1 MSGVKLEKVR
11 KAFAQNEVIK
21 DVDLE
26 IAPGEFVVLVGPSGC
41 GKSTLLN
48 LIAGLET
55 LSGGTIRIGD
65 RVVNDVPPKDR
76 DIAMVF
82 QSYALYPTK
91 SVHGNITFGMETRH
105 VKRAEQEQAVS
116 EVSQLLHIDQLLDR
130 KPGQLSGGQRQRV
143 AMGRALVRKPEV
155 FLFDEPLSNLDAKL
169 RIEMRTEIKKLHQR
183 LGKTTIY
190 VTHDQVE
197 AMTLAS
203 RIAVMDNGR
212 IRQFG
217 PPSEIYED
225 PQDLFVAGFMG
236 SPSMNLVRGT
246 LVGAQDH
253 LEVKVSDEEGTVMFP
268 LPPALAAKVRGR
280 VGQPLDLGLRP
291 EIITH
296 RGAHAQGA
304 MLSSFERAIDV
315 VEPTGPDTM
324 LVFTLGGVEA
334 IGRVRPDEIVEAGR
348 PYRFEVNMDK
358 AKLFDPE
365 SGARL

>member
-1 MSGVKLEKVR
+1 M
-11 KAFAQNEVIK
+11 
-21 DVDLE
+21 
-26 IAPGEFVVLVGPSGC
+26 LVG
-41 GKSTLLN
+41 T
-48 LIAGLET
+48 AT
-55 LSGGTIRIGD
+55 
-65 RVVNDVPPKDR
+65 
-76 DIAMVF
+76 
-82 QSYALYPTK
+82 
-91 SVHGNITFGMETRH
+91 
-105 VKRAEQEQAVS
+105 AEQEQAVS
-116 EVSQLLHIDQLLDR
+116 EVSQLLHIEQLLGR

-183 LGKTTIY
+183 PGKTTIY

-203 RIAVMDNGR
+203 RIAVMDNGH

-217 PPSEIYED
+217 PPAEIYEN
-225 PQDLFVAGFMG
+225 PKDLFVAGFMG

-246 LVGAQDH
+246 IMSTNGSI
-253 LEVKVSDEEGTVMFP
+253 EVVVSDDEGTVAFP
-268 LPPALAAKVRGR
+268 LPPVLATKVKGR
-280 VGQPLDLGLRP
+280 AGQPVDLGLRP

-296 RGAHAQGA
+296 PGAHPADA
-304 MLSSFERAIDV
+304 SVFSFERAIDV

-334 IGRVRPDEIVEAGR
+334 IGRVRSDESVEAGR
-348 PYRFEVNMDK
+348 PYRFQVNMDK

-365 SGARL
+365 TGVRL